1 MGKSI
6 KTNQVF
12 AKGTRNIIYP
22 KKSTLINFYI
32 FISLLSQGTSF
43 FNWKMNNI
51 DAKVHVLGTNGTL
64 DGDDTVL
71 REHVLYLDGG
81 KYFKIDNLESS
92 IVNPEMNTS
101 KGFSLSFWIKH
112 GGMLICIINVMQG
125 CQ

>member
-1 MGKSI
+1 
-6 KTNQVF
+6 
-12 AKGTRNIIYP
+12 
-22 KKSTLINFYI
+22 
-32 FISLLSQGTSF
+32 
-43 FNWKMNNI
+43 MNNI

-125 CQ
+125 CQQKPETSSFLRVYFEEFFQRILRILRTVMLAAHIAPLAT